1 MQIGRPLKTIV
12 VEPLELPVV
21 PSPAIEPTPHWPEGL
36 SQNDASNWRLCCVFS
51 ESTHANKGL

>member
-21 PSPAIEPTPHWPEGL
+21 PSPAIEAPTLDRGSKP
-36 SQNDASNWRLCCVFS
+36 
-51 ESTHANKGL
+51 K